1 MVEVISK
8 VIATRVGWKD
18 INGRQVFEEVP
29 GSDFSLDVDLVI
41 LAMGFTGI
49 VHGKLIYE
57 LGVQLSSSGTIAVDD
72 RYMSSV
78 PGVFAAGDAVTGP
91 SLVVRAIWQGR
102 QAAQCLHEAVMA
114 RPAKG

>member
-1 MVEVISK
+1 VC
-8 VIATRVGWKD
+8 
-18 INGRQVFEEVP
+18 EEVP
-29 GSDFSLDVDLVI
+29 GSEFSLDVDMVI

-57 LGVQLSSSGTIAVDD
+57 LGVHLSAAGTIAVDD
-72 RYMSSV
+72 TYMSSV

-102 QAAQCLHEAVMA
+102 QAAQSLHEAVMT
-114 RPAKG
+114 RPVR